1 VKALSAIYGT
11 WVGTRNRLY
20 DCGVLKARRLPCP
33 VISVGNISVGGSGKT
48 PFVILLG
55 ELLKQRGI
63 SIDVLSRGYGR
74 SSRGVLA
81 VDPEGSPRD
90 FGDEPILIARRLG
103 CRVIVGEGRYQ
114 AGLFAEKRFSA
125 QVHILD
131 DGFQHRSL
139 ARDFDIALLSP
150 EDLTDELLPAGRLRE
165 PRSSL
170 QRADVVV
177 LPEEIGNHDLPAKA
191 VWRLRRSIEVSQ
203 VPSRPVVFC
212 GIAKPNKFVEQLK
225 NAGIEIAAHK
235 FYRDHHAYI
244 SAEIQDLLALRERN
258 GAGGFV
264 TTEKDAINLGPLHEH
279 LKPLTV
285 ARVRM
290 ELLHPA
296 DALDT
301 LLRVIAEHRP
311 PP

>member
-1 VKALSAIYGT
+1 
-11 WVGTRNRLY
+11 
-20 DCGVLKARRLPCP
+20 
-33 VISVGNISVGGSGKT
+33 
-48 PFVILLG
+48 
-55 ELLKQRGI
+55 
-63 SIDVLSRGYGR
+63 
-74 SSRGVLA
+74 
-81 VDPEGSPRD
+81 
-90 FGDEPILIARRLG
+90 
-103 CRVIVGEGRYQ
+103 
-114 AGLFAEKRFSA
+114 
-125 QVHILD
+125 
-131 DGFQHRSL
+131 
-139 ARDFDIALLSP
+139 
-150 EDLTDELLPAGRLRE
+150 
-165 PRSSL
+165 
-170 QRADVVV
+170 V
-177 LPEEIGNHDLPAKA
+177 LPEEIENHALPAKA

-235 FYRDHHAYI
+235 FYRDHHAYT
-244 SAEIQDLLALRERN
+244 SAEIQDLLALRDRN

-264 TTEKDAINLGPLHEH
+264 TTEKDAINLGPLLEQ

-285 ARVRM
+285 ASVRM

>member
-1 VKALSAIYGT
+1 VNPLSAIYGA

-20 DCGVLKARRLPCP
+20 DRRVLKAGRLSRP

-55 ELLKQRGI
+55 ELLQQRGI

-81 VDPEGSPRD
+81 VDPAGSPRD

-103 CRVIVGEGRYQ
+103 CRVIVGESRYQ
-114 AGLFAEKRFSA
+114 AGLFAEKKFSA

-131 DGFQHRSL
+131 DGFQHRAL

-150 EDLTDELLPAGRLRE
+150 QDLTDELLPSGRLRE

-170 QRADVVV
+170 QRADVIVF
-177 LPEEIGNHDLPAKA
+177 PEEIENHALPAKA
-191 VWRLRRSIEVSQ
+191 VWRLRRGIEASQ

-212 GIAKPNKFVEQLK
+212 GIAKPDKFVEQLK
-225 NAGIEIAAHK
+225 NAGIEIASHK
-235 FYRDHHAYI
+235 FYPDHHAYT
-244 SAEIQDLLALRERN
+244 SAEIQDLLALRDSN

-264 TTEKDAINLGPLHEH
+264 ITEKDAINLGPLLEQ
-279 LKPLTV
+279 LKPLAI
-285 ARVRM
+285 ARVCM
-290 ELLHPA
+290 DLLHPA